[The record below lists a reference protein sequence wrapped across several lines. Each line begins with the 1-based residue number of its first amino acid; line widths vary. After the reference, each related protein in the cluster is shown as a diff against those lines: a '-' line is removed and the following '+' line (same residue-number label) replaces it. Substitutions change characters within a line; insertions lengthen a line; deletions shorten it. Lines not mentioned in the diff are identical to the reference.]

1 MTTALTTLSTTLS
14 TTLPSHRLI
23 KPLLTALASA
33 ALAACGGGDSTAPAP
48 APAATVT
55 TTISGSA
62 VKGPVSG
69 ATVTVKR
76 PDGTACATTPAAVT
90 TTATGTGTGTYSLTT
105 VCTGDVLVE
114 VAGGDYLDEA
124 TNARTN
130 LSTPLRVMVATNGGT
145 VTGVATPLTTMA
157 YSYAFRTPAAASTA
171 TAAAFNAQASRI
183 ATQFG
188 LGSVNLA
195 TAVPVVTG
203 TPDAYGN
210 ALRAVSQYLR
220 NTPQTTLA
228 TVTNASFTTQADF
241 TAFSTA
247 YNTAFRTIN
256 GTTANVSFDGS
267 AFNFTGTGVGGGSG
281 TCGVKITGT
290 ITTQG
295 FTVPLNL
302 DYCYTGLPGACD
314 AGNSSLNQSV
324 AGQGGLGGAANLSYT
339 YSATCAPGALTVNLQ

>member
-1 MTTALTTLSTTLS
+1 MTAA
-14 TTLPSHRLI
+14 LPSVSMTPPPHRRS
-23 KPLLTALASA
+23 TCMVAALATA
-33 ALAACGGGDSTAPAP
+33 ALAACGGNGDGGTPTP
-48 APAATVT
+48 TPAAAVS

-62 VKGPVSG
+62 VKGPVNG

-76 PDGTACATTPAAVT
+76 PDGTACATTPATVT
-90 TTATGTGTGTYSLTT
+90 TTAAGTYSLSTA
-105 VCTGDVLVE
+105 CTGDVLVE
-114 VAGGDYLDEA
+114 VTGGSYLDEA
-124 TNARTN
+124 SNATTP
-130 LSTPLRVMVATNGGT
+130 LSTPRRVMVTTNGGT
-145 VTGVATPLTTMA
+145 VAGVATPLTTMA

-171 TAAAFNAQASRI
+171 TVAAFNAQASRI

-195 TAVPVVTG
+195 TTVPVVTG
-203 TPDAYGN
+203 TLDPYGN
-210 ALRAVSQYLR
+210 ALRALSQYLR

-228 TVTNASFTTQADF
+228 TVTNATFTTQAEF

-247 YNTAFRTIN
+247 YNRAFRTIN
-256 GTTANVSFDGS
+256 GTTASVSFDGT

-324 AGQGGLGGAANLSYT
+324 AGQGGLGGAANLAYT
-339 YSATCAPGALTVNLQ
+339 YSASCAPGALTVNLQ

>member
-1 MTTALTTLSTTLS
+1 MTTAFTSRPTALSS
-14 TTLPSHRLI
+14 RRLI
-23 KPLLTALASA
+23 KPLLTALATA
-33 ALAACGGGDSTAPAP
+33 ALAACGGGDDNTTLSA
-48 APAATVT
+48 APAAPVS

-76 PDGTACATTPAAVT
+76 PDGTACVTTPAAVT
-90 TTATGTGTGTYSLTT
+90 TTPTGSYSLTT

-114 VAGGDYLDEA
+114 VTGGNYLDEA
-124 TNARTN
+124 SNTTTP

-195 TAVPVVTG
+195 TTVPVVSG

-228 TVTNASFTTQADF
+228 TVTNATFTTQAEF

-247 YNTAFRTIN
+247 YNTLSEPS
-256 GTTANVSFDGS
+256 TAPPP
-267 AFNFTGTGVGGGSG
+267 A
-281 TCGVKITGT
+281 
-290 ITTQG
+290 
-295 FTVPLNL
+295 
-302 DYCYTGLPGACD
+302 
-314 AGNSSLNQSV
+314 
-324 AGQGGLGGAANLSYT
+324 
-339 YSATCAPGALTVNLQ
+339 

>member
-1 MTTALTTLSTTLS
+1 MTTALTTLSTTL
-14 TTLPSHRLI
+14 PSCRLI
-23 KPLLTALASA
+23 KPLLTALAAA
-33 ALAACGGGDSTAPAP
+33 ALAACGGGGDSTPAAA

-90 TTATGTGTGTYSLTT
+90 TTTTGSYSLTT

-114 VAGGDYLDEA
+114 VTGGSYLDEA
-124 TNARTN
+124 SNATTP
-130 LSTPLRVMVATNGGT
+130 LSTPLRVMVTTNGGT
-145 VTGVATPLTTMA
+145 VAGVATPLTTMA

-171 TAAAFNAQASRI
+171 TAAAFTAQASRI

-195 TAVPVVTG
+195 TTVPVVTG
-203 TPDAYGN
+203 TADAYGN
-210 ALRAVSQYLR
+210 ALRALSQYLR

-228 TVTNASFTTQADF
+228 AVTNASFTTQAEF

-256 GTTANVSFDGS
+256 GTTANVSFDGN
-267 AFNFTGTGVGGGSG
+267 AFNFTGTGVGGGTGS
-281 TCGVKITGT
+281 CGVNIRGAV
-290 ITTQG
+290 TTAG
-295 FTVPLNL
+295 FTVPVSF
-302 DYCYTGLPGACD
+302 DFCYTGIQAGSCD
-314 AGNSSLNQSV
+314 AGNSALNQSV
-324 AGQGGLGGAANLSYT
+324 AGQGGLGGAVNLTYT

>member
-1 MTTALTTLSTTLS
+1 MNAALPFVSTARPT
-14 TTLPSHRLI
+14 HRCGTCLVA
-23 KPLLTALASA
+23 ALATA
-33 ALAACGGGDSTAPAP
+33 ALAACGGGGDSGTPTP
-48 APAATVT
+48 TPAAAVS

-62 VKGPVSG
+62 VKGPVNG

-76 PDGTACATTPAAVT
+76 PDGTACATTPATVT
-90 TTATGTGTGTYSLTT
+90 TTAAGTYSLSTA
-105 VCTGDVLVE
+105 CTGDVLVE
-114 VAGGDYLDEA
+114 VTGGSYLDEA
-124 TNARTN
+124 SNATTP
-130 LSTPLRVMVATNGGT
+130 LSTPLRVMVTTNGGT
-145 VTGVATPLTTMA
+145 VAGVATPLTTMA

-195 TAVPVVTG
+195 TTVPVVSG

-210 ALRAVSQYLR
+210 ALRALSQYLR

-247 YNTAFRTIN
+247 YNSAFRTIN
-256 GTTANVSFDGS
+256 GTTASVSFDGT

-281 TCGVKITGT
+281 TCGVNVNGSISNA
-290 ITTQG
+290 G
-295 FTVPLNL
+295 FVVPVSF
-302 DYCYTGLPGACD
+302 DFCYTGLPAGSCD
-314 AGNSSLNQSV
+314 AGNTALNQSV
-324 AGQGGLGGAANLSYT
+324 AGQGGLGGAANLNYI
-339 YSATCAPGALTVNLQ
+339 YSAICAPGALTVNLQ

>member
-1 MTTALTTLSTTLS
+1 MTTAFTSRPTALSS
-14 TTLPSHRLI
+14 RRLI
-23 KPLLTALASA
+23 KPLLTALATA
-33 ALAACGGGDSTAPAP
+33 ALAACGGGDDNTTLSA
-48 APAATVT
+48 APAAPIS

-76 PDGTACATTPAAVT
+76 PDGTACVTTPAAVT
-90 TTATGTGTGTYSLTT
+90 TTPTGSYSLTT

-114 VAGGDYLDEA
+114 VTGGNYLDEA
-124 TNARTN
+124 SNTTTP

-195 TAVPVVTG
+195 TALPVVSG

-220 NTPQTTLA
+220 NNPQTTLA
-228 TVTNASFTTQADF
+228 TITNASFTTQADF

-256 GTTANVSFDGS
+256 GTAANVSFDGS

-281 TCGVKITGT
+281 TCGIKIAGSV
-290 ITTQG
+290 TTAG
-295 FTVPLNL
+295 FTVPVSF
-302 DYCYTGLPGACD
+302 DFCYTGIQAGSCD
-314 AGNSSLNQSV
+314 AGNSALNQSV
-324 AGQGGLGGAANLSYT
+324 AGQGGLGGVANLTYT
-339 YSATCAPGALTVNLQ
+339 YSATCAPGATTVNLQ

>member
-1 MTTALTTLSTTLS
+1 MTTATPALTA
-14 TTLPSHRLI
+14 LPSHRLV
-23 KPLLTALASA
+23 KPLLTALATA
-33 ALAACGGGDSTAPAP
+33 ALAACGGGDSTTPTA

-90 TTATGTGTGTYSLTT
+90 TTATGSYSLTT

-114 VAGGDYLDEA
+114 VAGGNYLDEA
-124 TNARTN
+124 SNTTTP

-157 YSYAFRTPAAASTA
+157 YSYAFRTPAAASSA

-195 TAVPVVTG
+195 TTVPVVTG

-220 NTPQTTLA
+220 NNTPQTTLA
-228 TVTNASFTTQADF
+228 TVTNATFTTQAEF

-256 GTTANVSFDGS
+256 GTTANVSFDGT

-281 TCGVKITGT
+281 TCGIKIAGSV
-290 ITTQG
+290 TTAG
-295 FTVPLNL
+295 FTVPVSF
-302 DYCYTGLPGACD
+302 DFCYTGIQAGSCD
-314 AGNSSLNQSV
+314 AGNSALNQSV
-324 AGQGGLGGAANLSYT
+324 AGQGGLGGVANLTYT
-339 YSATCAPGALTVNLQ
+339 YSATCAPGATTVNLQ

>member
-1 MTTALTTLSTTLS
+1 MTNAFSSMPTA
-14 TTLPSHRLI
+14 LPSHRLI
-23 KPLLTALASA
+23 KPLLTTLAAA
-33 ALAACGGGDSTAPAP
+33 ALAACGGGDNTTLTA

-90 TTATGTGTGTYSLTT
+90 TTASGSYSLNT

-114 VAGGDYLDEA
+114 VTGGNYLDEA
-124 TNARTN
+124 SNTTTP

-157 YSYAFRTPAAASTA
+157 YSYAFRTPAAASSA
-171 TAAAFNAQASRI
+171 TAAAFNAQATRI

-195 TAVPVVTG
+195 TTVPVVSG

-220 NTPQTTLA
+220 NNPQTTLA

-256 GTTANVSFDGS
+256 GTTASVSFDGT
-267 AFNFTGTGVGGGSG
+267 AFNFTGTGVGGGSA
-281 TCGVKITGT
+281 TCGVNLKGT
-290 ITTQG
+290 VTTQG
-295 FTVPLNL
+295 FSVPLNL

-314 AGNSSLNQSV
+314 SGNSSLNQSV
-324 AGQGGLGGAANLSYT
+324 AGQGGLAGVANLAYT